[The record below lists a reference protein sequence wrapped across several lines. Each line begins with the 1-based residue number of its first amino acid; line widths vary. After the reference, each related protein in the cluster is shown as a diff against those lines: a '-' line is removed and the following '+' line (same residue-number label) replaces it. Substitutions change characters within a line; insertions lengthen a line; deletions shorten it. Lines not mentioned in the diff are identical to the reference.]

1 MTAGYILVI
10 VMLILGGVIA
20 TLSDRL
26 GTKVGKAR
34 LSLFKLRPRN
44 TAVLVTVLTGSILS
58 ATTLGILFAAS
69 KPLRTGVFGIDEIQK
84 RLNTARK
91 ELNQTTQA
99 KNQVEA
105 ELAKAREAQAQ
116 ARASLD
122 EINRSLEAANA
133 EQAET
138 EAKLNSLRT
147 QLNRV
152 EAAKSRTQEQLSR
165 VEAARTRTE
174 SQLDRTQSQLKT
186 VSKQKRALG
195 AEIAQLQ
202 AEQEELREQGE
213 RVKAQITQRDRDI
226 AQQEKDI
233 AQRDRAI
240 AQQDRNIAQRDRDIA
255 QRNAEIAQRDRF
267 LQEREQAIA
276 ERDLVIAEREALLK
290 ELGEEQA
297 SLEDQQAYLQQQV
310 QILERDFQ
318 AIRSGTV
325 AIRRGQIL
333 AAGVVRILEPPV
345 AQQAVDRLLQE
356 ANRATVRLIQPGKP
370 NGSEQV
376 IDITKA
382 EVEQLMVQIKDG
394 QDYVVR
400 ILAGANYLQGE
411 KRIQVFAE
419 AEINRVVFR
428 GGDVVAGTTIN
439 PSNLTDED
447 VRKKLEKL
455 IDACNFRA
463 NFMGIVGGRVQIADD
478 KIETL
483 LAFIE
488 QLQQYDR
495 PLDVQAIAADV
506 TYTAGP
512 LKINLVAIDDGV
524 VLFGTGPV
532 GSGKGGA
539 EKIDSHI

>member
-84 RLNTARK
+84 RLNAARK
-91 ELNQTTQA
+91 DLNQTTQA

-105 ELAKAREAQAQ
+105 ELAKARAAQAQ

-133 EQAET
+133 EQAQT
-138 EAKLNSLRT
+138 EAKLNSLRI

-152 EAAKSRTQEQLSR
+152 EAAKSSTQEQLNR
-165 VEAARTRTE
+165 VEAAKSSTE
-174 SQLDRTQSQLKT
+174 SQLNRTQSQLKT
-186 VSKQKRALG
+186 VSRQKRALG
-195 AEIAQLQ
+195 AEISQLQ
-202 AEQEELREQGE
+202 GEQEELREQGE
-213 RVKAQITQRDRDI
+213 RVKAQIAKRDR
-226 AQQEKDI
+226 E
-233 AQRDRAI
+233 I
-240 AQQDRNIAQRDRDIA
+240 AQQDRVIAERERDIA
-255 QRNAEIAQRDRF
+255 QRNAEIAQRDRS

-276 ERDLVIAEREALLK
+276 ERDGVIAEREALLK
-290 ELGEEQA
+290 KLGEEQA

-333 AAGVVRILEPPV
+333 AAGVVRILEPAV
-345 AQQAVDRLLQE
+345 AQQAIDRLLQE
-356 ANRATVRLIQPGKP
+356 ANRSTVRLVQPGKP
-370 NGSEQV
+370 NGNEQV

-382 EVEQLMVQIKDG
+382 EVEQLMAQIKDG

-400 ILAGANYLQGE
+400 ILAAANYLQGE

-428 GGDVVAGTTIN
+428 VGDVVAGTSIN
-439 PSNLTDED
+439 STNLTNED

-483 LAFIE
+483 LGFIDR
-488 QLQQYDR
+488 LQQYKK

-512 LKINLVAIDDGV
+512 LKINLVAIDEGV
-524 VLFGTGPV
+524 VIFSTGQV
-532 GSGKGGA
+532 GPGPGGSVQ
-539 EKIDSHI
+539 KIDSHL

>member
-34 LSLFKLRPRN
+34 LSLFKLRPRR
-44 TAVLVTVLTGSILS
+44 TAVLVTVVTGSVLS
-58 ATTLGILFAAS
+58 ALTLGVLFAAS

-99 KNQVEA
+99 KTQVEA
-105 ELAKAREAQAQ
+105 QLAKARAAQTK
-116 ARASLD
+116 ARANLD
-122 EINRSLEAANA
+122 EINRSLQEANA
-133 EQAET
+133 EQAQT
-138 EAKLNSLRT
+138 EEKLNSLKE
-147 QLNRV
+147 QLKRV
-152 EAAKSRTQEQLSR
+152 EAAKSVTQEQLSR
-165 VEAARTRTE
+165 VEAARLGVE
-174 SQLDRTQSQLKT
+174 SQLNRTQSQLKT
-186 VSKQKRALG
+186 VSKQKMVLSQ
-195 AEIAQLQ
+195 EIGQLQ
-202 AEQEELREQGE
+202 EEREALKQQGLRI
-213 RVKAQITQRDRDI
+213 KAQIAKRDREI
-226 AQQEKDI
+226 AEKERVLLE
-233 AQRDRAI
+233 RDRLI
-240 AQQDRNIAQRDRDIA
+240 ATQDQVIVD
-255 QRNAEIAQRDRF
+255 RNAEIAKRDRS
-267 LQEREQAIA
+267 LQEKNQQIL
-276 ERDLVIAEREALLK
+276 ERDRVIAEREKLLQQ
-290 ELGEEQA
+290 LGDQQA
-297 SLEDQQAYLQQQV
+297 ALEDQQTYLQQQV

-333 AAGVVRILEPPV
+333 AAGVVRILEPV
-345 AQQAVDRLLQE
+345 AVNQAIDRLLQE
-356 ANRATVRLIQPGKP
+356 ANLATRRLIQPGKP
-370 NGSEQV
+370 TENQQV

-419 AEINRVVFR
+419 AELNRVVFR
-428 GGDVVAGTTIN
+428 AGDVVAGTSIN
-439 PSNLTDED
+439 TLNLTVEE
-447 VRKKLEKL
+447 VRKKMEKL

-463 NFMGIVGGRVQIADD
+463 SFVGIVGGRVQIADD

-483 LAFIE
+483 LQFIE
-488 QLQQYDR
+488 QLEAHHG
-495 PLDVQAIAADV
+495 PVDVQAIAADV

-512 LKINLVAIDDGV
+512 LRINLVAISDGTV
-524 VLFGTGPV
+524 IFSTGQMV
-532 GSGKGGA
+532 NR
-539 EKIDSHI
+539 E

>member
-10 VMLILGGVIA
+10 VMLILGGAIA

-44 TAVLVTVLTGSILS
+44 TAVLVTVLTGTVLS
-58 ATTLGILFAAS
+58 ATTLGILFAVS

-84 RLNTARK
+84 RLNAARK
-91 ELNQTTQA
+91 DLNQTTQD
-99 KNQVEA
+99 KNEVEA
-105 ELAKAREAQAQ
+105 ELAKARAAQAQ
-116 ARASLD
+116 VRASLE
-122 EINRSLEAANA
+122 EINRDLQAANA
-133 EQAET
+133 EQAQSQ
-138 EAKLNSLRT
+138 AKLNSLRG

-165 VEAARTRTE
+165 VEAARSSTE
-174 SQLDRTQSQLKT
+174 SELNRTQSQLQT

-195 AEIAQLQ
+195 TEIAQLQ
-202 AEQEELREQGE
+202 REREELMAQGE
-213 RVKAQITQRDRDI
+213 RVKAQIAKRDREI
-226 AQQEKDI
+226 AQQDKD
-233 AQRDRAI
+233 I
-240 AQQDRNIAQRDRDIA
+240 AQQDRVIA
-255 QRNAEIAQRDRF
+255 QRNAEIAQRDRS
-267 LQEREQAIA
+267 LQDREAAIA
-276 ERDLVIAEREALLK
+276 ERDRVIAQREVLLK
-290 ELGEEQA
+290 NLGEQQA
-297 SLEDQQAYLQQQV
+297 ALEDQQVYLQQQV
-310 QILERDFQ
+310 EILERDFQ

-333 AAGVVRILEPPV
+333 AAGVVRILEPTA

-356 ANRATVRLIQPGKP
+356 ANRATVRLVQPGKP
-370 NGSEQV
+370 NGNEQV

-382 EVEQLMVQIKDG
+382 EVEQLIFQIKDG

-428 GGDVVAGTTIN
+428 VGDVVAGTSLNST
-439 PSNLTDED
+439 NLTGEQ
-447 VRKKLEKL
+447 VRQKLEKL

-463 NFMGIVGGRVQIADD
+463 GFVGIVGGRIQIADD
-478 KIETL
+478 RIETL
-483 LAFIE
+483 LAFIDRL
-488 QLQQYDR
+488 QLYKK
-495 PLDVQAIAADV
+495 PLDVQAIAAEV

-512 LKINLVAIDDGV
+512 LKINLVAIEDGV
-524 VLFGTGPV
+524 VIFSTGQL
-532 GSGKGGA
+532 GL
-539 EKIDSHI
+539 EKEKSELKINNNL